1 MNTAELL
8 NQVHALRT
16 KAARIEELA
25 RKHQEIEEEL
35 RDITG
40 VDRVAVPFPMSF
52 NKEEKPRPP
61 RKTAP
66 ASMYTMAAKVD
77 EAIISALAD
86 GTARHHNIILGHVK
100 ANVNFLLPSSGIR
113 NRLCLLKK
121 RGKIESCG
129 TGFYKIPFFNRQE
142 ETA

>member
-25 RKHQEIEEEL
+25 LKHQEIEDEL

-40 VDRVAVPFPMSF
+40 VDRVAVPFPTSF
-52 NKEEKPRPP
+52 NKEEKPKPP

-66 ASMYTMAAKVD
+66 TNMYTMAAKVD
-77 EAIISALAD
+77 EAILSALSD
-86 GTARHHNIILGHVK
+86 GVGRGHNDILERVE
-100 ANVNFLLPSSGIR
+100 AQLTFVLPPSGIR
-113 NRLCLLKK
+113 NRLHLLKK
-121 RGKIESCG
+121 RGRIEPCG